1 MIIHIK
7 ELINHNTSVEM
18 FEYFKEQLIDLYSQL
33 SICESVKTNHFIEF
47 LQRSNT
53 YLYVD
58 DKMNIIGAVSALYE
72 RKMIH
77 NSGIV
82 CHIEDLVVH
91 KDHRNKGIGTKL
103 INVIFEKAKMQNCYK
118 IILNCTEEL
127 KNYYEKHGFESK
139 NIQMSYYF

>member
-7 ELINHNTSVEM
+7 ELINHNTSSEM
-18 FEYFKEQLIDLYSQL
+18 FTFFKEQLIELYSQL
-33 SICESVKTNHFIEF
+33 SVCETIQSNMFIEF
-47 LQRSNT
+47 LKRTNA

-58 DKMNIIGAVSALYE
+58 GQMNILGAITALYE

-77 NSGIV
+77 NGGII

-103 INVIFEKAKMQNCYK
+103 INTIFEKAKSHNCYK
-118 IILNCTEEL
+118 IILNCTEDL
-127 KNYYEKHGFESK
+127 KSYYEKHGFENK